1 MLFNKAHM
9 TPRLL
14 AIALIAI
21 SAICAEAQHVPATD
35 LIVSRQPEITSLGKI
50 FYQVNLDDG
59 SWTRQ
64 QISSCPAFS
73 QHAFALF
80 TREEPGVANSKFLA
94 IYKLNSVAAKS
105 LDKPWQ
111 GGGLLFPLEEYRDSS
126 KESRYDERDLLTVF
140 NRIWTEEHRAGVLHQ
155 PPVGSVQMMMA
166 DCFIQIS
173 GEHRNKPLLATDYSK
188 SGSEQVSTMLIN
200 LKGTDHFARTQSLQ
214 FGKDGLIEEAVVL
227 VHRVQ

>member
-1 MLFNKAHM
+1 M
-9 TPRLL
+9 TPRFF
-14 AIALIAI
+14 AIVLIAI
-21 SAICAEAQHVPATD
+21 SAMCAEAQRVPAAD
-35 LIVSRQPEITSLGKI
+35 LIASRQPEITSLGKI

-80 TREEPGVANSKFLA
+80 IRKDPGAANSKFLA

-126 KESRYDERDLLTVF
+126 KESRYDEQDLLTVF
-140 NRIWTEEHRAGVLHQ
+140 NRIWAEEHQAGVAHQ
-155 PPVGSVQMMMA
+155 PAVGSVQMMMA
-166 DCFIQIS
+166 DCFIEIS
-173 GEHRNKPLLATDYSK
+173 GEHRNKPISATDYSK
-188 SGSEQVSTMLIN
+188 SGSEPVSTMLID
-200 LKGTDHFARTQSLQ
+200 LTGTDHFARTQSLQ
-214 FGKDGLIEEAVVL
+214 FGKNGLIEEAAVL
-227 VHRVQ
+227 VQRVK